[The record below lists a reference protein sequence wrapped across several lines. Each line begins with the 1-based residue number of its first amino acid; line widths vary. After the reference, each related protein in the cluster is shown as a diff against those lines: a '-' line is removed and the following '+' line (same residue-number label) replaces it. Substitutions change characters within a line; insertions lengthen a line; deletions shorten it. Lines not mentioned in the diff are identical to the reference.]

1 MGSGREAG
9 CYLNSPCVPCPAGTV
24 AAASDDF
31 LSDVCVACESGSVS
45 SSPGSLRCESCPVG
59 SATEGSDGAPV
70 CTPCP
75 RGYYGVLVPGSST
88 LPGAAA
94 TVGRC
99 KPCPP
104 DAFGPSE
111 GATECAACP
120 AGATHF
126 VQGRTNASDC
136 TVPYIIG
143 GTLEMNESV
152 SWLSVS
158 VSSVGG
164 GPVLSVRTVR
174 DVSARHVSVVDGGG
188 EAVAMPQTRTYDSE
202 TERTIN
208 TGSFSDTVQTR
219 ALSPPVRTG
228 VVSYRLFHLAPP
240 PGAGGG
246 PDANAGGAAG
256 DGQYALSVEWSD
268 GVSTACRAV
277 RGAGGGGSGGGEAG
291 VGVGLR
297 VVCQRVWKSET
308 NSAPGGTFV
317 STSVTE
323 TLTLEELAA

>member
-9 CYLNSPCVPCPAGTV
+9 CYLNSPCVACPAGTV
-24 AAASDDF
+24 AAAADDF
-31 LSDVCVACESGSVS
+31 LSDVCMACESGSVS
-45 SSPGSLRCESCPVG
+45 ASPGSLRCEACPIG
-59 SATEGSDGAPV
+59 SATEGSDGAPM

-75 RGYYGVLVPGSST
+75 RGYYGVLVAGSST
-88 LPGAAA
+88 RPGAAA
-94 TVGRC
+94 IVGRC

-104 DAFGPSE
+104 GAFGPSE

-136 TVPYIIG
+136 TVPYISG
-143 GTLEMNESV
+143 DVSALEMNESV
-152 SWLSVS
+152 SWLSVTA
-158 VSSVGG
+158 SSVGG
-164 GPVLSVRTVR
+164 GPVLSVRTWR
-174 DVSARHVSVVDGGG
+174 DASARHVSVGSG
-188 EAVAMPQTRTYDSE
+188 EAVVMPQTQTYDSE

-240 PGAGGG
+240 PGAGDG

-256 DGQYALSVEWSD
+256 TGQYALSVEWAD
-268 GVSTACRAV
+268 GVYTACRAV
-277 RGAGGGGSGGGEAG
+277 RGTGGGGSEPGPGAG
-291 VGVGLR
+291 AGLR

-308 NSAPGGTFV
+308 TSGLDGTFV
-317 STSVTE
+317 TSSVTE
-323 TLTLEELAA
+323 TLTLEELVV